1 MPANL
6 PAEAQKALAKYQAAK
21 TIEGKIKA
29 LEEALS
35 LIPAHKGTEKLRGRI
50 RRRIS
55 ELRRMAERK
64 AAAKPGR
71 RDYFSIPKEG
81 AAQIAL
87 IGAANSGK
95 SSILKALTNAKPLV
109 APYQL
114 TTTKPTPG
122 MMLYDD
128 VELQLVELPAILT
141 EELEETSFTGR
152 SIGFA
157 KNSDLILI
165 VIDSSKDPITQ
176 FKKIVELL
184 DEFGVTIRPKR
195 CRIEVE
201 RKDSGG
207 IRLVVFGKLKASYR
221 EASELLRSMGIRNA
235 VVKIWG
241 EADLS
246 DLEDSI
252 LRELIFKKAVVVFNK
267 IDAAD
272 RESLTTLE
280 KFLERNRISF
290 VEISAENGSGTE
302 ILKKLIFNTLGLIR
316 IYTQRDGVR
325 AEKPIVVGRGCT
337 VREIARI
344 IHRELAEKMRYARVW
359 GKSVK
364 IQGQQVGPE
373 HILEDGDVIEIFT

>member
-1 MPANL
+1 MPTNL

-21 TIEGKIKA
+21 TIESKIKA

-64 AAAKPGR
+64 AAAKPSR

-114 TTTKPTPG
+114 TTTRPTPG
-122 MMLYDD
+122 MMLYEN

-165 VIDSSKDPITQ
+165 VIDSSRNPIAQ
-176 FKKIVELL
+176 FKKIIELF
-184 DEFGVTIRPKR
+184 DELGITIKPKS
-195 CRIEVE
+195 CRVEVE
-201 RKDSGG
+201 KKDSGG
-207 IRLVVFGKLKASYR
+207 IRLIVFGKLKTSYR
-221 EASELLRSMGIRNA
+221 EASELLKSMGIRNA
-235 VVKIWG
+235 VVRVWG

-252 LRELIFKKAVVVFNK
+252 LRELVFKRAVVVFNK
-267 IDAAD
+267 IDAAN

-280 KFLERNRISF
+280 EFLEKNQIPF

-302 ILKKLIFNTLGLIR
+302 MLKKMIFNTLGLIR
-316 IYTQRDGVR
+316 IYTQRDGVK
-325 AEKPIVVGRGCT
+325 AEKPIVVKRGCT
-337 VREIARI
+337 VKEIARI
-344 IHRELAEKMRYARVW
+344 IHRELAERMKYARVW

-373 HILEDGDVIEIFT
+373 HILEDGDVIEIYT

>member
-316 IYTQRDGVR
+316 IYTQRDGVK
-325 AEKPIVVGRGCT
+325 AEKPIVVEKGCT
-337 VREIARI
+337 VKEIARI
-344 IHRELAEKMRYARVW
+344 IHRELAERMRYARVW

-373 HILEDGDVIEIFT
+373 HILEDGDVIEIYT

>member
-6 PAEAQKALAKYQAAK
+6 PAEAQKALAKYQAAR
-21 TIEGKIKA
+21 TIEAKIKA

-64 AAAKPGR
+64 AVARPGR
-71 RDYFSIPKEG
+71 RDYFSVSKEG

-114 TTTKPTPG
+114 TTTRPTPG
-122 MMLYDD
+122 MMPYED

-141 EELEETSFTGR
+141 EGLEETSFTSR

-165 VIDSSKDPITQ
+165 VIDSSKDPIAQ
-176 FKKIVELL
+176 FKKIIELF
-184 DEFGVTIRPKR
+184 DEFGLTIKPRK
-195 CRIEVE
+195 CRVEVE

-207 IRLVVFGKLKASYR
+207 IRLIVFGKLKADYR
-221 EASELLRSMGIRNA
+221 EASDLLKSMGIRNA
-235 VVKIWG
+235 VVRIWG
-241 EADLS
+241 EADLN

-252 LRELIFKKAVVVFNK
+252 LRELVYKRAIVVFNK
-267 IDAAD
+267 MDAAD
-272 RESLTTLE
+272 RESLTILE
-280 KFLERNRISF
+280 KFLEDNRIPF
-290 VEISAENGSGTE
+290 VEISAENGLGITMLKE
-302 ILKKLIFNTLGLIR
+302 IIFKKLGLIR
-316 IYTQRDGVR
+316 IYTQKDGIK
-325 AEKPIVVGRGCT
+325 AEKPIVVERGCT
-337 VREIARI
+337 VKEVARI
-344 IHRELAEKMRYARVW
+344 IHRELAERMRYARVW

-373 HILEDGDVIEIFT
+373 HVLEDGDVIEIYT

>member
-64 AAAKPGR
+64 AAAKPSR

-165 VIDSSKDPITQ
+165 VIDSSRDPIAQ
-176 FKKIVELL
+176 FKKIIELF
-184 DEFGVTIRPKR
+184 DEFGVTIKPKS
-195 CRIEVE
+195 CRVEVE
-201 RKDSGG
+201 KKDSGG
-207 IRLVVFGKLKASYR
+207 IRLIVFGKLKTSYR
-221 EASELLRSMGIRNA
+221 EASDLLKSMGIRNA

-252 LRELIFKKAVVVFNK
+252 LRELVFKKAIVVFNK
-267 IDAAD
+267 IDMANRKNLAI
-272 RESLTTLE
+272 LE
-280 KFLERNRISF
+280 KFLENNRISF
-290 VEISAENGSGTE
+290 VETSAENGLGTE
-302 ILKKLIFNTLGLIR
+302 TLKKMIFSTLRLIR
-316 IYTQRDGVR
+316 IYTQRDGVK
-325 AEKPIVVGRGCT
+325 AEKPIVVERGCT
-337 VREIARI
+337 VKEIARI
-344 IHRELAEKMRYARVW
+344 IHRELAERMKYARVW

-373 HILEDGDVIEIFT
+373 HILEDGDVIEIYT